1 MQKRSSHVISFCK
14 NLFIPKF
21 PLKTVAPE
29 ASRENSLLTS
39 TNHYF
44 YAQQYMMLTR
54 DARRSQ
60 SDFSFSFTKKQ
71 SENTTSQWPTK
82 RPREDPEETAPAIIV
97 NQASTATITEV
108 SVNRNQNFL
117 TASPVTITTR
127 WISTETQ
134 PP

>member
-54 DARRSQ
+54 DRIFHSVSQ
-60 SDFSFSFTKKQ
+60 RNKVKTRPANDQLNDQEKIQKKQ
-71 SENTTSQWPTK
+71 RQ
-82 RPREDPEETAPAIIV
+82 
-97 NQASTATITEV
+97 Q
-108 SVNRNQNFL
+108 
-117 TASPVTITTR
+117 
-127 WISTETQ
+127 
-134 PP
+134 